1 MNRFKTLSVP
11 LVSAVIASSMLPAAA
26 QIAMS
31 LSSEKTYRQNKKAV
45 DFDGGTFDIRFGDGS
60 VTSAGGCN
68 YDQYYAPGFFSGVC
82 AQGTTG
88 LITGAGANQDPVDF
102 PYLLVTA
109 LQGAIAVEPR
119 KPELVFLRAAPKSD
133 LERPLAG
140 FQDNSL
146 SIFYNLHTVTVSEY
160 LLTGYSMD
168 FRYNKNQR
176 QKFESEIVPGVYYYS
191 FPRLNRPNL
200 TAAIAPVI
208 YPMAEGRIKRNNKV
222 DGFEFTQVNNNK
234 LKWIKNGFV
243 ELGSRRPTT
252 ISWQGLS
259 PSVVFPVTDELY
271 IALRP
276 MQDPNNPKSPTG
288 APRESIFPPFENGR
302 DPRVVLP
309 NPFVKSFT
317 LPPIF
322 PSGTRAIA
330 EMSLQRNFK
339 TGGVTYDF
347 SSRKFQ
353 IPVIFVDRYTEYADL
368 FFKKQKTPPD
378 ILADTDKDG
387 FNNLT
392 EWILDSNA
400 SSATSV
406 PATLTPAKML
416 PVVDPFFGPIGT
428 TNFGFDVERKLE
440 TSPKVGY
447 ILQRSTNNGQ
457 TWQQFTTDENWS
469 VENVRYSDKN
479 NVRVQIQV
487 RSLIEADDSSLFTPE
502 YVQPPGTSGH
512 LYRVKVVLAKTKKK

>member
-11 LVSAVIASSMLPAAA
+11 LASAVIASATLPAAA

-31 LSSEKTYRQNKKAV
+31 LSSDKTYRQTQKDV
-45 DFDGGTFDIRFGDGS
+45 EFDGGNFEINFGDGS
-60 VTSAGGCN
+60 VTSVGPCN
-68 YDQYYAPGFFSGVC
+68 WDQYYPPGFFRGVC
-82 AQGTTG
+82 AQGTTA

-109 LQGAIAVEPR
+109 LQAAIAVEPR
-119 KPELVFLRAAPKSD
+119 RPELVFLRAAPASG

-146 SIFYNLHTVTVSEY
+146 SLFYNLHTVTVSEY
-160 LLTGYSMD
+160 LLAGYSME

-176 QKFESEIVPGVYYYS
+176 KKFEDEIVPGVYYYS
-191 FPRLNRPNL
+191 FPRLNRPDL

-208 YPMAEGRIKRNNKV
+208 YPMAEGRTERNNKV
-222 DGFEFTQVNNNK
+222 DGFEFTEVNDDE
-234 LKWIKNGFV
+234 LRWVKNGFV
-243 ELGSRRPTT
+243 VLGTRRPTT
-252 ISWQGLS
+252 LSWQGLS

-276 MQDPNNPKSPTG
+276 MQDPKNPKSPTG
-288 APRESIFPPFENGR
+288 AARESIFPPFENGR

-330 EMSLQRNFK
+330 EISLQRNFK

-353 IPVIFVDRYTEYADL
+353 MPVIFIDSYEDYADL
-368 FFKKQKTPPD
+368 FFKKQKTPD
-378 ILADTDKDG
+378 ILADTDEDG

-400 SSATSV
+400 SNATSI
-406 PATLTPAKML
+406 PATLTPAQML
-416 PVVDPFFGPIGT
+416 PVVDPFFGALGT

-447 ILQRSTNNGQ
+447 ILQRSTDNGR
-457 TWQQFTTDENWS
+457 TWKKFTSDANWS
-469 VENVRYSDKN
+469 VENVRYFDKG

-487 RSLIEADDSSLFTPE
+487 RSLVESIPPVFPQKF
-502 YVQPPGTSGH
+502 VQPPGTSGH
-512 LYRVKVVLAKTKKK
+512 LYRVKVVLAKTKIKN